1 MVKDVNRAELD
12 ALEVFVRARQQRLT
26 RCVESDLALQY
37 QVLQCGDRLGER
49 MVARARKKMLLQ
61 DEGKTLDDAP
71 LLDPVDPY
79 LEAFDSSMTVV
90 PSYDVSA
97 ARIPGVVAD
106 SGASFRWNLTYSTAT
121 NRVVRKNAPQL
132 IPGLIGTPAAAEHKT
147 APGAKVAGGF
157 DFSLQEFLNCVR
169 TGKGGLG
176 MLEPALPNASK
187 LANLSD
193 AALTKIFYMIDEDRS
208 NSLSFDEFYTALES
222 WEDERRAARDRER
235 RLRESH
241 SLLELS
247 TLFDEIDDD
256 GNGDLTAQ
264 EFLEGLEA
272 LDALKNGGKQSP
284 RKKLSHEASLQS
296 LASAGTVVTA
306 DDKRR
311 PATEGGGR
319 NQRGRVRSCICR

>member
-61 DEGKTLDDAP
+61 DEGKTLDDAS

-90 PSYDVSA
+90 PSTRSSSSA
-97 ARIPGVVAD
+97 
-106 SGASFRWNLTYSTAT
+106 
-121 NRVVRKNAPQL
+121 
-132 IPGLIGTPAAAEHKT
+132 
-147 APGAKVAGGF
+147 
-157 DFSLQEFLNCVR
+157 
-169 TGKGGLG
+169 
-176 MLEPALPNASK
+176 
-187 LANLSD
+187 
-193 AALTKIFYMIDEDRS
+193 
-208 NSLSFDEFYTALES
+208 
-222 WEDERRAARDRER
+222 
-235 RLRESH
+235 
-241 SLLELS
+241 
-247 TLFDEIDDD
+247 LFDEIDDD

-264 EFLEGLEA
+264 EFLEGAEA

-296 LASAGTVVTA
+296 AASAGTVVTA

-311 PATEGGGR
+311 PSTEGGGR

>member
-61 DEGKTLDDAP
+61 DEGKTLDDAS

-90 PSYDVSA
+90 PSYNVSA

-106 SGASFRWNLTYSTAT
+106 SGASFRWNVRRLERGWRGSPSCTAPRQLTYSTAT

-187 LANLSD
+187 PGQESNLQPD
-193 AALTKIFYMIDEDRS
+193 FNVRVI
-208 NSLSFDEFYTALES
+208 
-222 WEDERRAARDRER
+222 ERIVPDSSAV
-235 RLRESH
+235 LRELDESNR
-241 SLLELS
+241 SVQKSAES
-247 TLFDEIDDD
+247 TSI
-256 GNGDLTAQ
+256 
-264 EFLEGLEA
+264 
-272 LDALKNGGKQSP
+272 
-284 RKKLSHEASLQS
+284 
-296 LASAGTVVTA
+296 
-306 DDKRR
+306 
-311 PATEGGGR
+311 
-319 NQRGRVRSCICR
+319 

>member
-1 MVKDVNRAELD
+1 
-12 ALEVFVRARQQRLT
+12 
-26 RCVESDLALQY
+26 
-37 QVLQCGDRLGER
+37 
-49 MVARARKKMLLQ
+49 MLLQ

-90 PSYDVSA
+90 PSHDASA

-222 WEDERRAARDRER
+222 WEDERRAARDRGGSAT
-235 RLRESH
+235 LAPS
-241 SLLELS
+241 S

-296 LASAGTVVTA
+296 S
-306 DDKRR
+306 R
-311 PATEGGGR
+311 PRAP
-319 NQRGRVRSCICR
+319 S